1 KTFIAWLYSDKATG
15 LFAKAG
21 AAMPTKTGTKG
32 LPAEVAPFYT
42 VYDEPGLKSTI
53 GGFKSAKAVPG
64 IDMKTALLDSVD
76 SVASGKLS
84 VKDWQAKVN
93 EASNKLG
100 GY

>member
-1 KTFIAWLYSDKATG
+1 
-15 LFAKAG
+15 
-21 AAMPTKTGTKG
+21 
-32 LPAEVAPFYT
+32 FYT

-100 GY
+100 GH

>member
-1 KTFIAWLYSDKATG
+1 
-15 LFAKAG
+15 
-21 AAMPTKTGTKG
+21 MQQC
-32 LPAEVAPFYT
+32 LPRPEQRACWPKWHPSIPST
-42 VYDEPGLKSTI
+42 TEPGLKSTI

-64 IDMKTALLDSVD
+64 IDIKTALLDSVD